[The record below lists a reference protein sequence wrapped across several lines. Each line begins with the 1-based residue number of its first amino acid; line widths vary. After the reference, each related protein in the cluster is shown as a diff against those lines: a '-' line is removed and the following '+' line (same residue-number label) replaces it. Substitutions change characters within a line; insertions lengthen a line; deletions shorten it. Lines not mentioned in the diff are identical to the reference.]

1 MKLAEALALR
11 ADLQRR
17 LAQVASRAVANARH
31 QEGDLPAEDPVALLA
46 EHERL
51 AARLESL
58 IARINAANLATE
70 VEPGLTMTAALAR
83 RDVLRLRHRLRTDL
97 ADAASA
103 SQDRFTRTEL
113 RYVSGVDVPAT
124 RAQADDLARTLRE
137 LDTRIQQVNWTA
149 DVEGDAG
156 N

>member
-1 MKLAEALALR
+1 
-11 ADLQRR
+11 
-17 LAQVASRAVANARH
+17 
-31 QEGDLPAEDPVALLA
+31 
-46 EHERL
+46 
-51 AARLESL
+51 
-58 IARINAANLATE
+58 
-70 VEPGLTMTAALAR
+70 MTAALAR